1 MRLLASFLPALAA
14 ALLGPAAAA
23 DPAPAP
29 ATTSPAEPA
38 PVLLPVIAPEDALAG
53 RPLAEALR
61 AGGLVLFMRHAEQV
75 VASDK
80 DDCSRHL
87 LTPAGDA
94 QSRTVG
100 DGLRRLGVPIAEV
113 LASPICRALQTAVL
127 LGVGEPRPEPDLAPP
142 QPRVDTGPA
151 RMRLLGRMPPPGRN
165 TLLVSHQQ
173 GSRVPEQRLMLGLAE
188 VLVFRPQPDG
198 TSKPLAR
205 VAPAEWEALA
215 AAVGR

>member
-1 MRLLASFLPALAA
+1 MRPLEFLPIVLAA
-14 ALLGPAAAA
+14 ALVGPAVAA
-23 DPAPAP
+23 DPATAP
-29 ATTSPAEPA
+29 AAGSTAEPA

-75 VASDK
+75 PASDK

-87 LTPAGDA
+87 LTPAGDR

-100 DGLRRLGVPIAEV
+100 EGLKRLGVPIAEV

-127 LGVGEPRPEPDLAPP
+127 LGVGEPKPEPDLAPP

-151 RMRLLGRMPPPGRN
+151 RTRLLGRMPPPGRN

-188 VLVFRPQPDG
+188 ILVFRPQPDG
-198 TSKPLAR
+198 TARPLAR
-205 VAPAEWEALA
+205 VAPADWEALA